1 MKVSMK
7 GDYGVRALVEL
18 AHHYGEGPV
27 QSAVIASRQC
37 IPEPYLDQLLT
48 SLRRAGFIRSVRGPQ
63 GGHAL
68 ISDPRELR
76 LSEAIGALEGSL
88 APIAC
93 LDDPNGCR
101 RHAKLLSQARSG
113 RRSRRKQPRILQ
125 SITIADLAERERA
138 GVSFPIRNLGAGH
151 DRHRQVAASPPAFS
165 TSSATRRWCG
175 STASCP
181 RAAPRSS
188 PSSRAAT
195 PAAASRTASRSR

>member
-68 ISDPRELR
+68 IRDPRELR

-101 RHAKLLSQARSG
+101 GTASCSLKPVWQEIEAETT
-113 RRSRRKQPRILQ
+113 RILQ
-125 SITIADLAERERA
+125 GITIADLAERERA
-138 GVSFPIRNLGAGH
+138 GGV
-151 DRHRQVAASPPAFS
+151 VARYAI
-165 TSSATRRWCG
+165 
-175 STASCP
+175 
-181 RAAPRSS
+181 
-188 PSSRAAT
+188 
-195 PAAASRTASRSR
+195 

>member
-27 QSAVIASRQC
+27 QSATIASRQS

-68 ISDPRELR
+68 IRDPHDLK
-76 LSEAIGALEGSL
+76 LSEVIVVLEGSL

-93 LDDPNGCR
+93 LDDPEGCR
-101 RHAKLLSQARSG
+101 TTTTCSLRPVWQEVEAATIKVLESL
-113 RRSRRKQPRILQ
+113 
-125 SITIADLAERERA
+125 TIADIAERERA
-138 GVSFPIRNLGAGH
+138 GN
-151 DRHRQVAASPPAFS
+151 VARYAI
-165 TSSATRRWCG
+165 
-175 STASCP
+175 
-181 RAAPRSS
+181 
-188 PSSRAAT
+188 
-195 PAAASRTASRSR
+195 